1 MLGYHRQ
8 ARILGARRP
17 DVNEIVVCRSLSSA
31 HNSLTAGASSSGAW
45 LVGQPPVSQAVSL
58 FLMKILVIGGG
69 AREHAMAW
77 KLSRERS
84 VTAVFC
90 APGNPGIASVARCL
104 DADVGDP
111 KRTADVARS
120 QAIDLTVVGPELPLS
135 RGIVDV
141 FTADGRAIVG
151 PIAGRGSARVEQGVR
166 QRLHGTAQ
174 RADGAYHVCD
184 SATSALAWLEG
195 DRFGYPLVLKADG
208 LAAGKGVVIVDD
220 RAAAAAAVR
229 SLMVERRFGSA
240 GDRIVFE
247 EFLVGQEA
255 SYFVLA
261 DGTSFIPLGSAQD
274 HKRIFDDDQ
283 GPNTGGMGAFAPSPL
298 VTPEIERRVVD
309 EIVWPVLDGMQHE
322 GHPYRGFLYV
332 GLMLTA
338 DGPKVV
344 EFNVRLGDPE
354 TQVVLPML
362 DEELSWLLGEA
373 AMGALPSRAAR
384 FVPGA
389 NVGVVLAAG
398 GYPEAVETG
407 QPITGIDDAAAV
419 PDALVFHAGT
429 SKREG
434 QLVTSGGRVLTVVG
448 RGQNF
453 GRHRDSYRH
462 GISRHA
468 SDDIGRVRRA
478 CSSRHDIGRKAL
490 TSNVKYSIITFGCR
504 VNQAD
509 SFAIARDLHARGAVE
524 APPQDAEL
532 VVVNTCS
539 VTAAADQGVRQT
551 VRRIVRDNPGV
562 RVVVTGCYATR
573 RPDEISRAS
582 KRRSRRVERRER
594 RSRRTTCIA
603 YWIATSR
610 GNHDC
615 CPLRRRRW
623 SLWRHAVSRSRR
635 AHGPDTP
642 RSNRMRRD
650 VQLLHHSDDT
660 GQRTLATAE

>member
-1 MLGYHRQ
+1 
-8 ARILGARRP
+8 
-17 DVNEIVVCRSLSSA
+17 
-31 HNSLTAGASSSGAW
+31 
-45 LVGQPPVSQAVSL
+45 
-58 FLMKILVIGGG
+58 MKILVIGGG
-69 AREHAMAW
+69 AREHALAW

-84 VTAVFC
+84 VTTVFC

-104 DADVGDP
+104 DADVGNP
-111 KRTADVARS
+111 KEVLSVART

-141 FTADGRAIVG
+141 FIADGRAIVG
-151 PIAGRGSARVEQGVR
+151 PSQAAAALESSKSFAKDFMARHNVP
-166 QRLHGTAQ
+166 TAQ
-174 RADGAYHVCD
+174 YHVCD

-220 RAAAAAAVR
+220 RAAAADAVR
-229 SLMVERRFGSA
+229 SMMVERKFGSA

-261 DGTSFIPLGSAQD
+261 DGTSFIALGSAQD

-309 EIVWPVLDGMQHE
+309 EIVWPVLNGMQHD

-332 GLMLTA
+332 GLMLTSN
-338 DGPKVV
+338 GPRVV

-407 QPITGIDDAAAV
+407 QPITGIDDAASV

-453 GRHRDSYRH
+453 GGAIDTAYRAA
-462 GISRHA
+462 SR
-468 SDDIGRVRRA
+468 IRFEGMQF
-478 CSSRHDIGRKAL
+478 RHDIGRKAL
-490 TSNVKYSIITFGCR
+490 TV
-504 VNQAD
+504 
-509 SFAIARDLHARGAVE
+509 
-524 APPQDAEL
+524 
-532 VVVNTCS
+532 
-539 VTAAADQGVRQT
+539 
-551 VRRIVRDNPGV
+551 
-562 RVVVTGCYATR
+562 
-573 RPDEISRAS
+573 
-582 KRRSRRVERRER
+582 
-594 RSRRTTCIA
+594 
-603 YWIATSR
+603 
-610 GNHDC
+610 
-615 CPLRRRRW
+615 
-623 SLWRHAVSRSRR
+623 
-635 AHGPDTP
+635 
-642 RSNRMRRD
+642 
-650 VQLLHHSDDT
+650 
-660 GQRTLATAE
+660 